1 MQDWPN
7 NSNVF
12 LRKSL
17 SADNLHAADA
27 FLRKSLSAEILEILG
42 ASAKLVSAAVLK
54 GTNALLVKTVN
65 GVSKVQKVAK
75 SRYLLLIR

>member
-54 GTNALLVKTVN
+54 GTNVDEPLCSEELSQICPAEFF
-65 GVSKVQKVAK
+65 QD
-75 SRYLLLIR
+75 I